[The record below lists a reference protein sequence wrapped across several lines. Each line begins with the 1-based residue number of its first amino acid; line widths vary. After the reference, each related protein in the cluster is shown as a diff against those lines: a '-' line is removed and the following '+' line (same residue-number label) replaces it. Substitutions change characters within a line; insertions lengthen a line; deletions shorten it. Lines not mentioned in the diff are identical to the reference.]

1 MGEKKNLGGAPT
13 KYKPE
18 YCDLV
23 QEIGAEGGWVSEM
36 AEACDVSRTS
46 FYDWEKARPEF
57 KEALARAKQKSQAYY
72 EKTGRL
78 AMFSKEFNAN
88 LWIKQ
93 MQGRFKDDY
102 TENRNLNHSSPDG
115 SMTPNITINKT
126 YKSAKGD
133 EKNNT

>member
-1 MGEKKNLGGAPT
+1 MSEEKNKGGAPT

-18 YCDLV
+18 YCELV
-23 QEIGAEGGWVSEM
+23 KQIGEEGGWVSEM

-46 FYDWEKARPEF
+46 FYDWEKEHPEF
-57 KEALARAKQKSQAYY
+57 KEALERAKQKSQACY
-72 EKTGRL
+72 ERTGRL

-115 SMTPNITINKT
+115 SMTPVYNVTKVIH
-126 YKSAKGD
+126 SADG
-133 EKNNT
+133 N